1 MNTLT
6 RRALPPLRRAFTL
19 IELLVVIAIIAILAA
34 MLLPALALAKLHA
47 QQIQCMSNLKQMVTA
62 GIMYMND
69 TGAVFAYVDQ
79 DDPGLGN
86 DLWMGTLS
94 NYVAVQKVEVCPV
107 TTVPPPVP
115 GANNPGDAATAW
127 NWGAIPT
134 IPWQGSVGLNGW
146 LYQFSGSPEFGAAT
160 DPNGLFLKPTNIKV
174 TTLTPVFFDEV
185 WVDTWP
191 LSIPPDPPARDLYT
205 GDFTTAGGG
214 INRETIARHG
224 SKAPGSAPRSWPF
237 GAALPGAINMSFADG
252 HAQLVNIQ
260 TLWSYYWSLDWVVPG
275 SRPP

>member
-1 MNTLT
+1 MNTLA
-6 RRALPPLRRAFTL
+6 RRAVLSLRRAFTL

-47 QQIQCMSNLKQMVTA
+47 EQIQCMSNLKQMVTA

-69 TGAVFAYVDQ
+69 TGGVFAYADE

-94 NYVAVQKVEVCPV
+94 NYVVVQKVEVCPV

-115 GANNPGDAATAW
+115 GANNPGDVATAW
-127 NWGAIPT
+127 NWGSLPT
-134 IPWQGSVGLNGW
+134 IPWQGSMGLNGW
-146 LYQFSGSPEFGAAT
+146 LYEFSGSPEFGAAN
-160 DPNGLFLKPTNIKV
+160 DPNGLFLKGSNVKV
-174 TTLTPVFFDEV
+174 TTLTPMFFDEV

-191 LSIPPDPPARDLYT
+191 QPSDPPARDLYT
-205 GDFTTAGGG
+205 GDYSTSSGM
-214 INRETIARHG
+214 NRETIPRHG
-224 SKAPGSAPRSWPF
+224 GKAPGSAPKSWPP
-237 GAALPGAINMSFADG
+237 GAALPGAINISFVDG

-260 TLWSYYWSLDWVVPG
+260 MLWTYDWSLDWVPPAN
-275 SRPP
+275 RPP